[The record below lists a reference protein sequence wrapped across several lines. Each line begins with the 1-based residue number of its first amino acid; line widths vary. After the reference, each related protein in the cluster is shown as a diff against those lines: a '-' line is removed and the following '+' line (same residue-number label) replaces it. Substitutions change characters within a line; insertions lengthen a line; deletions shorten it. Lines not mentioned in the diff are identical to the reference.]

1 MLLMHIMRESSGRQC
16 LCLRLP
22 RSGVVDGGCI
32 RTSAVRGTVSQNTS
46 ILIISL

>member
-1 MLLMHIMRESSGRQC
+1 MLLMHIMRGSSGHQC

-22 RSGVVDGGCI
+22 RWDVVVGACV

-46 ILIISL
+46 I